1 MAKPLDRAIV
11 NLTSA
16 VRPAYANLMTSCAAQ
31 EPSPEAALFL
41 KRTRR
46 ELMSWQTAEEPEART
61 PPSCKALETVIVPR
75 PRDIGGFEVRRVLP
89 SAQRLNVGSFVFFDQ
104 MGPAE
109 LMPGRGIDVRPHP
122 HIGLA
127 TVTYLFAG
135 TIVHRDSLGSVQFIE
150 PGAVNWMTAGRGI
163 VHSERSDNELR
174 KRRQKLY
181 GIQIWVAL
189 PKQHEETAPDF
200 THYPAESLP
209 QIEAEGNKV
218 RVLAGSL
225 FGKTSPVKTFS
236 KLFYS
241 DAVCQPGALV
251 SLDNQHEERAIYLLE
266 GNIEISG
273 QAFEPGRLLVFSSG
287 DEITVRAT
295 SAARLLLFGG
305 EPLDGPRHLWW
316 NFVSSSRERI
326 AQAKAHWKAGR
337 FAPVAGDPEFIPLP
351 E

>member
-1 MAKPLDRAIV
+1 
-11 NLTSA
+11 
-16 VRPAYANLMTSCAAQ
+16 
-31 EPSPEAALFL
+31 
-41 KRTRR
+41 
-46 ELMSWQTAEEPEART
+46 MSWQAAEEPEART

-75 PRDIGGFEVRRVLP
+75 PRDLGGFEVRRVLP
-89 SAQRLNVGSFVFFDQ
+89 SAERQSVGPFVFFDQ

-109 LMPGRGIDVRPHP
+109 LAPGAGIDVRPHP

-150 PGAVNWMTAGRGI
+150 PGEVNWMTAGRGI

-174 KRRQKLY
+174 KHRQTLY

-189 PKQHEETAPDF
+189 PKQHEETDPDF
-200 THYPAESLP
+200 THYAAESLP
-209 QIEAEGNKV
+209 RIERDGKTV
-218 RVLAGSL
+218 RVVAGSL
-225 FGKTSPVKTFS
+225 FGKKSPVKTFS
-236 KLFYS
+236 KLFYG
-241 DAVCQPGALV
+241 DAACQPGAFL
-251 SLDNQHEERAIYLLE
+251 SLDNEHQERAIYLVE
-266 GNIEISG
+266 GSVEIAG

-287 DEITVRAT
+287 DEVTVKAT

-326 AQAKAHWKAGR
+326 EQAKADWKAGC
-337 FAPVAGDPEFIPLP
+337 FAPVRGDPEFIPLP